1 MHLYENKLKFKGEVD
16 MSTKTIINILGI
28 VGCVLTIAAN
38 SVNDK
43 LLDAKIA
50 EAVADALKNQG
61 K

>member
-1 MHLYENKLKFKGEVD
+1 